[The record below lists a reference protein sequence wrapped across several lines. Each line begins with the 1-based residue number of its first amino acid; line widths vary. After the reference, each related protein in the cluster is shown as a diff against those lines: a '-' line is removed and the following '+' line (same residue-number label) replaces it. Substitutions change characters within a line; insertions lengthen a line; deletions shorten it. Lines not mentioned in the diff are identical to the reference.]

1 MSGPS
6 LYTWSRFAGRSLLAA
21 YGPESAVA
29 VQKLVLVVTKRCHS
43 RCVYCDIWKVKD
55 TPGGLDGELTGE
67 ELARVAAANP
77 GLQWVDFTGGEPTDR
92 PDFAEV
98 VEAFD
103 AACPHL
109 ALAHFPTNGLATG
122 RAGLLVAR
130 LRRRLR
136 ARLVVTVSIDGPPEI
151 NDRLRGVPRDF
162 AHAVATFATVRR
174 EIGPENTYVGM
185 TLHGHTGSCGRS
197 TRTLVEETHAAVN
210 AELATHGEAPLG
222 WTGLHLN
229 LPHLS
234 QHYYGNATAAA
245 TAPDG
250 FGGEAHRTEIAEAL
264 RFAAGKASDEGGGAP
279 ALRLLERAYR
289 REALRHLA
297 TGDTRVPCS
306 ALLATAYL
314 SATGEVYPCTI
325 WDKPLGNVRDHGYAL
340 APIVARAR
348 ATGVRAAVAE
358 GRCPRCWTPCEAY
371 PALAASPLRA
381 ARALIA

>member
-21 YGPESAVA
+21 YGPAAAVA
-29 VQKLVLVVTKRCHS
+29 VQKLVLVVTKRCYS
-43 RCVYCDIWKVKD
+43 RCVYCDIWKAKD
-55 TPGGLDGELTGE
+55 TPGGLDGELSGE

-92 PDFAEV
+92 PDFADV

-103 AACPHL
+103 RACPHL
-109 ALAHFPTNGLATG
+109 ALAHFPTNGLATA
-122 RAGLLVAR
+122 RIAAVAAR
-130 LRRRLR
+130 LRRSLR

-162 AHAVATFATVRR
+162 AHAVATFIAVRR
-174 EIGPENTYVGM
+174 ELGAANVYVGM
-185 TLHGHTGSCGRS
+185 TLHGHTGSCGRTS
-197 TRTLVEETHAAVN
+197 RRLVEDTHAAVN
-210 AELATHGEAPLG
+210 AALAERGEAGLG
-222 WTGLHLN
+222 WAGLHLN
-229 LPHLS
+229 VPHLS
-234 QHYYGNATAAA
+234 LHYYGNEASAAA
-245 TAPDG
+245 EADG
-250 FGGEAHRTEIAEAL
+250 FGGPAHRAEVAEAL
-264 RFAAGKASDEGGGAP
+264 RHAAERAAAEGGGSP

-289 REALRHLA
+289 REALRYLA
-297 TGDTRVPCS
+297 DGDVRVPCA

-314 SATGEVYPCTI
+314 SARGEVYPCTI
-325 WDKPLGNVRDHGYAL
+325 WDKPLGNVRDHGYSL

-348 ATGVRAAVAE
+348 ADGVRADVAA

-381 ARALIA
+381 ARALVG